1 MSKIGKKPVALPS
14 GVSVALDNRT
24 ITVTGPKGELK
35 QDLVRNVT
43 VEVADGEAKIVA
55 TKQPDAKQ
63 TRMNLGLIRSLVA
76 NMVEG
81 VSTGFVR
88 RLKLVGTGYRVAQRG
103 QGLTL
108 TVGFSHPV
116 EVEAVD
122 GITLAIEGND
132 TIIVSGIDKHMVGQ
146 VAANIRRVRPP
157 EPYKGKGIRYED
169 EEVIRKQGKT
179 LAKSA

>member
-1 MSKIGKKPVALPS
+1 MSKIGKKPVSIPS
-14 GVSVALDNRT
+14 GVTVTVTDSGF
-24 ITVTGPKGELK
+24 TVTGPKGELH
-35 QDLVRNVT
+35 QDFVHNISI
-43 VEVADGEAKIVA
+43 EVNESEAVVVA
-55 TKQPDAKQ
+55 TKQPNAKQ
-63 TRMNLGLIRSLVA
+63 TRMNLGLIRSLLN

-81 VSTGFVR
+81 VTNGFTK

-116 EVEAVD
+116 EVDAVE
-122 GITLAIEGND
+122 GITFGVEGND

-146 VAANIRRVRPP
+146 VAANIRKVRPP

-169 EEVIRKQGKT
+169 EEVRRKQGKT
-179 LAKSA
+179 LAKAA

>member
-1 MSKIGKKPVALPS
+1 MSKIGNKPVVIPS
-14 GVSVALDNRT
+14 GV
-24 ITVTGPKGELK
+24 TVSINDGVVNVKGPKGELNQK
-35 QDLVRNVT
+35 LANNIS
-43 VEVADGEAKIVA
+43 VEMSENEAQVVAV
-55 TKQPDAKQ
+55 KQPNAKQ
-63 TRMNLGLIRSLVA
+63 TRMNHGLMRSLLA

-81 VSTGFVR
+81 VSNGFTK

-116 EVEAVD
+116 NVEPVQ
-122 GITLAIEGND
+122 GITLSIEGND
-132 TIIVSGIDKHMVGQ
+132 TIIISGVDKHMVGQ

-169 EEVIRKQGKT
+169 EEVRRKQGKT